1 MLAHCSAHSEPRHYT
16 EFHFDFFSRELAD
29 SGRARQFKVEE
40 AACDIGDFSSYAL
53 GEGSGNASQAGLS
66 AANIS
71 WDATEDMYHWYV
83 EATPFSSGILA
94 YQPKF

>member
-29 SGRARQFKVEE
+29 SRRARQFKVEE
-40 AACDIGDFSSYAL
+40 AACDIGTFRVTHSVREA
-53 GEGSGNASQAGLS
+53 GNASQAGLS

-71 WDATEDMYHWYV
+71 
-83 EATPFSSGILA
+83 
-94 YQPKF
+94 

>member
-1 MLAHCSAHSEPRHYT
+1 MLVHFSAHSEPRHYT

-29 SGRARQFKVEE
+29 SRRA
-40 AACDIGDFSSYAL
+40 SYAL
-53 GEGSGNASQAGLS
+53 GREAGNASQAGLS